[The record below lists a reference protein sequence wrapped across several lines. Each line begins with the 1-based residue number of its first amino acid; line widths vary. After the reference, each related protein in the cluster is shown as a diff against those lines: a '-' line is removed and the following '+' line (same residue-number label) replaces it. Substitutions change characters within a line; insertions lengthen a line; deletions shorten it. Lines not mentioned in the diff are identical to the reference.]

1 MAGAPVGRNIPVV
14 GSPGS
19 GKSTL
24 ARQLGVRLA
33 LRVVHLDRLYW
44 SQGWRVRPA
53 GERDALIAAAIAGD
67 GWIFD
72 GNHFGSLDVRAER
85 ADTLVILD
93 LPRGLC
99 MRRLLTRIALGHGRV
114 RPDMADG
121 CPERFDGAFLRW
133 VWRFPRHSRP
143 ILERFHDGF
152 PGRRYRLRHPR
163 QVRDFLHGV
172 RIDLREG
179 A

>member
-1 MAGAPVGRNIPVV
+1 M
-14 GSPGS
+14 
-19 GKSTL
+19 
-24 ARQLGVRLA
+24 
-33 LRVVHLDRLYW
+33 
-44 SQGWRVRPA
+44 RPA

-85 ADTLVILD
+85 ADTLVFLD

-114 RPDMADG
+114 RPDMAEAAPALRRRV
-121 CPERFDGAFLRW
+121 PEMGLAVSAAFAADPAAL
-133 VWRFPRHSRP
+133 PRRLPRP
-143 ILERFHDGF
+143 PL
-152 PGRRYRLRHPR
+152 PARHPR
-163 QVRDFLHGV
+163 EVAAFLDGV
-172 RIDLREG
+172 RLDREEG